1 MPNPLGYVDPLG
13 LAICPVMYDWY
24 KYNRSQGMTAAQAH
38 QAIKNTSPQDVL
50 NYALHRQGLSGHNY
64 PIKFKEKFT
73 VGNYKYEVR
82 AHDVNPTAPAGV
94 ILPMAPYIGLVEA
107 KVEQIL
113 RLIKA
118 MVGSMVLLMAV
129 GIIHLI

>member
-1 MPNPLGYVDPLG
+1 MSDPLGLLGVSRLTGMCLIRWGYVDPLG

-82 AHDVNPTAPAGV
+82 
-94 ILPMAPYIGLVEA
+94 
-107 KVEQIL
+107 
-113 RLIKA
+113 
-118 MVGSMVLLMAV
+118 GS
-129 GIIHLI
+129 